1 MVLNILLPFLNFY
14 DKHSDFQKQ
23 FNMYI
28 YNWITLLYNWNNI
41 QSKQTLWD
49 PMDCSPPDSSVHEIL
64 WARILEWVAISFRGS
79 SQPRDWTQV
88 SHIAAGL
95 FTNWTTREATK
106 EDICVEVTLKLSCKC
121 AGSHVWRLE
130 KALTRNQEKSKVLE
144 KDITIV
150 SRCSKNSHE
159 ERGLHLFYEI
169 LEA

>member
-64 WARILEWVAISFRGS
+64 WARILEWVAIPFSRGYS
-79 SQPRDWTQV
+79 WPRDQTQV
-88 SHIAAGL
+88 SCNAGSF
-95 FTNWTTREATK
+95 FTVWATREAQINCIPIKKKKTTTTACK
-106 EDICVEVTLKLSCKC
+106 AVAAHIPVCSLRLVSYPREWQCLTCYTLIFFLFGC
-121 AGSHVWRLE
+121 ALWLVG
-130 KALTRNQEKSKVLE
+130 
-144 KDITIV
+144 
-150 SRCSKNSHE
+150 
-159 ERGLHLFYEI
+159 F
-169 LEA
+169 

>member
-64 WARILEWVAISFRGS
+64 WARILEWVAIPFSRGYS
-79 SQPRDWTQV
+79 WPRDQTQV
-88 SHIAAGL
+88 SC
-95 FTNWTTREATK
+95 N
-106 EDICVEVTLKLSCKC
+106 
-121 AGSHVWRLE
+121 AGSFLLSE
-130 KALTRNQEKSKVLE
+130 PPGKPKLTVFQLKNKTKQNSLQS
-144 KDITIV
+144 
-150 SRCSKNSHE
+150 SRSSHSS
-159 ERGLHLFYEI
+159 LQS
-169 LEA
+169 